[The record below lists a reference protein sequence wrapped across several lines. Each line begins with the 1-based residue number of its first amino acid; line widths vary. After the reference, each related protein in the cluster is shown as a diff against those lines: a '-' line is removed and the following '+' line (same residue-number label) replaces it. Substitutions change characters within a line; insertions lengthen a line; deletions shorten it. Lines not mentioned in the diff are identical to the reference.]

1 MLNISLMRQKTSQC
15 HNKEK
20 KTIVSAART
29 VLHET
34 PSYFVKT
41 ELYKNLLCHVTLG
54 VNLVAIILFNYVSA
68 CDYSKAT
75 CAKR

>member
-1 MLNISLMRQKTSQC
+1 MRQKTSLC
-15 HNKEK
+15 HNKEN
-20 KTIVSAART
+20 KTIVNAACT

-41 ELYKNLLCHVTLG
+41 KLYKNLLCHVTSG
-54 VNLVAIILFNYVSA
+54 VNLMAMILFNYYVSA
-68 CDYSKAT
+68 CDDSQAT